1 MTSLITTCISTWK
14 LFVDDTFNNCVPYE
28 KLATLIG
35 GLTLINP
42 WYEYWKLMFRSTLY
56 AQPQTTDLLPGD
68 LHHALLSVQRWLIV
82 IRCLL
87 KCILVF
93 DTFRSAREIDKAWRR
108 DWTPFIRE
116 IGGNTIIKRHS
127 TSRSSRCSFN
137 TSIDKCKRIGTGLL
151 FPSLTV
157 TIPIRTCPIT
167 KSNWQKL
174 SAVKLPFYSFKLFEK
189 KIYPNGDWGYGAA
202 LLNCV
207 CWSIANGALF

>member
-1 MTSLITTCISTWK
+1 MISLITTFILRWK
-14 LFVDDTFNNCVPYE
+14 LFADDTFNNCVPYE

-93 DTFRSAREIDKAWRR
+93 DTFHSAREIDKASGRWD

-116 IGGNTIIKRHS
+116 IGDNTIIKRHS
-127 TSRSSRCSFN
+127 TSRSSRWSFS
-137 TSIDKCKRIGTGLL
+137 TSMDKCKRIGTGLL

-157 TIPIRTCPIT
+157 TIPVRT
-167 KSNWQKL
+167 
-174 SAVKLPFYSFKLFEK
+174 YR
-189 KIYPNGDWGYGAA
+189 
-202 LLNCV
+202 
-207 CWSIANGALF
+207 